1 MIDDLT
7 KRRLLDVARAAAR
20 AQVLGHPLPVA
31 PVDLVL
37 AGAGVFVSLHH
48 GLRLRGCLGSLGD
61 REPLAEAVARLA
73 AAVCHQDPRFAP
85 VHPDELPALAVEISV
100 LSPRRLITDI
110 AEIEVGRHGL
120 IVEQGWRTGLLLPQ
134 VATEH
139 GWDRERF
146 LAHTCLKANLP
157 RDAWRKG
164 ASVYRF
170 EAEAFADPGPS
181 DERLHGGQR

>member
-7 KRRLLDVARAAAR
+7 KRRLLDVARAAVR

-37 AGAGVFVSLHH
+37 VGAGVFVSLHH
-48 GLRLRGCLGSLGD
+48 G
-61 REPLAEAVARLA
+61 
-73 AAVCHQDPRFAP
+73 
-85 VHPDELPALAVEISV
+85 
-100 LSPRRLITDI
+100 RRL
-110 AEIEVGRHGL
+110 
-120 IVEQGWRTGLLLPQ
+120 EQGWRTGLLLPQ
-134 VATEH
+134 VAVEH
-139 GWDRERF
+139 GWDRDGF

-170 EAEAFADPGPS
+170 EADAFAEPGPG
-181 DERLHGGQR
+181 DERLHGGHR